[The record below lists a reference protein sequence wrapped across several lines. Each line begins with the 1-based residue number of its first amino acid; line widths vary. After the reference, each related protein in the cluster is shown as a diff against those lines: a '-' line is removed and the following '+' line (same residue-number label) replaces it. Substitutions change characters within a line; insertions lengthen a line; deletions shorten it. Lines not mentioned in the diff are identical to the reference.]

1 MPNLIYLGRPFGDKI
16 ISLTPEKA
24 PQSSPIRFLDV
35 SNGQQIAEKQL
46 KATFMSNG
54 VKTKDPEIVFYQ
66 YSENRDNIT
75 GIYMPTGSILYSPPL
90 RVFAGTTLYFN
101 IRALRPAGA
110 YLNSRIVAGLYEQKD
125 AKKDVPYF
133 QPPIPWTE
141 NHIEWPIEVG
151 TGYVDDYAA
160 SASVTTDDDG
170 DSSILRFYI
179 QAVHQ
184 IYVSHFYAYAK
195 TT

>member
-90 RVFAGTTLYFN
+90 KVEAGTTFYLN

-110 YLNSRIVAGLYEQKD
+110 YLNSRIVAGLYEEKD
-125 AKKDVPYF
+125 EKRSAVL
-133 QPPIPWTE
+133 
-141 NHIEWPIEVG
+141 
-151 TGYVDDYAA
+151 
-160 SASVTTDDDG
+160 SASCPLDTEL
-170 DSSILRFYI
+170 S
-179 QAVHQ
+179 
-184 IYVSHFYAYAK
+184 
-195 TT
+195 